1 MSLHATL
8 EVDVGHQLWL
18 TFLND
23 LRKMGVEDDVSIP
36 QIAVIGDQSSGKS
49 SLLSSLSNIPF
60 PRGTGLV
67 TRVPTIIALQGK
79 VTDPVS
85 PDWNAEVS
93 VISATRGKTNNI
105 PGTGPC
111 SHPAELA
118 DRITQLTDALAG
130 GSAKA
135 GFSRDSIFIK
145 VEAVDVPNLIL
156 VDLPGIVRTTTSGQS
171 KTVISEIDDMLNYFM
186 RQPNTIILAV
196 VPANQ
201 DIATVDV
208 LERAQKIDPHG
219 TRTIG
224 VLTKP
229 DLVESGAEDEVMLVL
244 NNIRK
249 PLALGYVIVKNKST
263 VVQQQDNSSSSSSS
277 SIGHD
282 GGAEEQYFANHP
294 RYKHVA
300 KESRGC
306 AALSRKLTTCLVSQ
320 AKEALPFM
328 KYELERR
335 LLQIEKGLHEV
346 GGDVPTEESERRD
359 LLMQVQQ

>member
-1 MSLHATL
+1 MSLNAAL
-8 EVDVGHQLWL
+8 EVDVGHKLWL

-23 LRKMGVEDDVSIP
+23 LRNMGVEEDVSIP

-79 VTDPVS
+79 VAGSESLDS
-85 PDWNAEVS
+85 DWKAEVS
-93 VISATRGKTNNI
+93 VISVSRGKTSNI

-145 VEAVDVPNLIL
+145 VEAVNVPNLIL

-208 LERAQKIDPHG
+208 LERAQRIDPQG
-219 TRTIG
+219 KRTIG

-263 VVQQQDNSSSSSSS
+263 ILQQQDGSSSSL
-277 SIGHD
+277 GHD
-282 GGAEEQYFANHP
+282 GGAEEQYFTEHP
-294 RYKHVA
+294 RYRNVA

-306 AALSRKLTTCLVSQ
+306 AALSRKLTTCLVNQ

-335 LLQIEKGLHEV
+335 LVQIEKGLHEI

-359 LLMQVQQ
+359 LLMQVQ

>member
-1 MSLHATL
+1 MSLHAAL
-8 EVDVGHQLWL
+8 EVDSVHKLWL

-23 LRKMGVEDDVSIP
+23 LRNMGVEEDVSIP

-79 VTDPVS
+79 VADSDS
-85 PDWNAEVS
+85 PDWKAEVS
-93 VISATRGKTNNI
+93 VISASRGKTNNI

-208 LERAQKIDPHG
+208 LERAQKIDPQG

-229 DLVESGAEDEVMLVL
+229 DLVESGAEDEIMLVL

-263 VVQQQDNSSSSSSS
+263 VVQQQDNSSSSS
-277 SIGHD
+277 IGHD
-282 GGAEEQYFANHP
+282 GAAEERYFAEHP

-306 AALSRKLTTCLVSQ
+306 AALSRKLTGCLVNQ
-320 AKEALPFM
+320 AKEALPYM
-328 KYELERR
+328 KFELERR
-335 LLQIEKGLHEV
+335 LLQIDKGLQEV

-359 LLMQVQQ
+359 LLMQVR